1 MRPRGAW
8 APLSLADADPLGDAA
23 FFADHEAAPVE
34 PAVAAL
40 AARLAQNVVA
50 AATAHAAAAVGP
62 RAALIAQAA
71 HSARRVQ
78 ARLALTEVGRFLK
91 VDQVGVAGPAA
102 QPWSARCWRGCSHGA
117 GLQLATVAVVR
128 PDERGAVEAAAQQ
141 RPHCAELRRHLPA
154 GLELAAA

>member
-8 APLSLADADPLGDAA
+8 ARSLADADPLGDAA

-34 PAVAAL
+34 TAVAAL
-40 AARLAQNVVA
+40 AARLAQNVVT
-50 AATAHAAAAVGP
+50 AATAHAAAAVWT
-62 RAALIAQAA
+62 RAALIAQAP
-71 HSARRVQ
+71 HSACRVQ
-78 ARLALTEVGRFLK
+78 TRLALTEVGRFLK
-91 VDQVGVAGPAA
+91 VDQVGVTGPTA
-102 QPWSARCWRGCSHGA
+102 QPWSARCWRGCSREA

-141 RPHCAELRRHLPA
+141 RPHCAELGRHLPA